1 MKKIR
6 IKKKDREA
14 IAIRRKKIKIAKD
27 LVRKS
32 IKNKKK
38 ISTITNID
46 KKTMDKRIEAK
57 KRKIRSI
64 KKTDLVKNKDLG
76 ISILKGMKEIGFIMG
91 DCMTR
96 FIKISLISMSFLII
110 I

>member
-64 KKTDLVKNKDLG
+64 KKTDPVTNKDLG
-76 ISILKGMKEIGFIMG
+76 INILREMKEIGFIM
-91 DCMTR
+91 DDWRTR
-96 FIKISLISMSFLII
+96 FIR
-110 I
+110 